1 VANRHQNENMST
13 ELIAVAPE
21 ILADAQTVIAAVMA
35 GQKPDADVVRRI
47 HARTEEVRERI
58 LREHGPLD
66 IAVPA
71 IRELRDR

>member
-1 VANRHQNENMST
+1 MSIDVVA
-13 ELIAVAPE
+13 ADPE
-21 ILADAQTVIAAVMA
+21 ILADAEAVIAAVTG
-35 GQKPDADVVRRI
+35 GQELDAALVRRVR
-47 HARTEEVRERI
+47 ARTEAVRERI

>member
-1 VANRHQNENMST
+1 MSIDVVA
-13 ELIAVAPE
+13 ADPE
-21 ILADAQTVIAAVMA
+21 VLADAEAIIAAVTG

-47 HARTEEVRERI
+47 RARTEAVRERI